1 MKLRQRFL
9 TKEEKAAHKALGERK
24 RQEDMVK
31 ARKESRLRKIKARR
45 ERELNKIRAKTLM
58 ENNLQACEPE
68 FRHLVQQWAKGKT
81 VAKVNKFFVLL
92 KEVKC
97 PMEPCY
103 NPEKLWAAEKV
114 LRLNRCGY
122 KKLCYKLNLPDA
134 ILGCDF
140 WSKEYQRE
148 YDNAHE
154 LDSWLLDLWLIQMA

>member
-1 MKLRQRFL
+1 MRLRQRFL

-81 VAKVNKFFVLL
+81 VAKVNKFFELL

-103 NPEKLWAAEKV
+103 NLDAIAISEKV
-114 LRLNRCGY
+114 LRLNKCGY
-122 KKLCYKLNLPDA
+122 KKISYNINLPDA

-140 WSKEYQRE
+140 WNKDYQRQ
-148 YDNAHE
+148 YDRAWE
-154 LDSWLLDLWLIQMA
+154 LESILYEMA